1 MKKYQYDKEELSLLE
16 RACVPLAIYQYIDKR
31 IVTLAISDGFLD
43 LFEIPDRES
52 AIKTISKDLYY
63 GCHPDDLAMLENAA
77 HLFASTD
84 QPYNIVYRTRIGGRY
99 KILHA
104 RGTHVQ
110 KGGAKLEVV
119 WFSDEGEYQKEGE
132 QKGDFLAAA
141 YSNLLRAN
149 TQERLLQ
156 YDYLTGFPT
165 ISHFFYMCDTVFYP
179 KSLEAGETPIMLF
192 FDMSGMRRFN
202 AKYGYAEGDKLIH
215 AFARL
220 LAQTFSNECCSRFGM
235 DRFCVYTNDKDLE
248 KRLWQFFS
256 DCEQINGGRS
266 LPVRAGI
273 YSKNIEVCSASFAC
287 DRAKMA
293 CDSGKGAFVSNFTWF
308 EKSMLVEA
316 EKRQYIVENI
326 DRAIAEKWIKVYYQP
341 IIRAANGKVCDEEA
355 LARWIDP
362 QKGFLSP
369 VDFIPILEDSGLI
382 YKLDLFMLEEI
393 LKKLEEQKKA
403 GLYLA
408 PVSVNLSRSDFD
420 SCDIVQEIYQRVQKT
435 SIPLDKITIEITE
448 SILGG
453 DFDYMKSQIKRFKD
467 LGFKVWLDDF
477 GSGYSSLEV
486 LHDVPF
492 DLIKFDMK
500 FMREFE
506 RSEKCK
512 IMLSGLIKI
521 AAELGLETVCEGVE
535 TEEQVEFLKEI
546 GCVKLQGYY
555 YCKPI
560 PLEEIFERYKK
571 DVQIGFENPDESEYY
586 AKIGSINLY
595 NISSITNSSDQI
607 YKNVFNTPPMVI
619 FEATKSEIKI
629 VRGNKSYKEFVKK
642 NFRRMAAEGSA
653 IGKIIYIN
661 EANRRRNAL
670 FFEVIRKCSESS
682 EPVIVDQEL
691 SDGSNAHIFIRRVS
705 VNPVTKVVALAAII
719 FSVSDI
725 K

>member
-1 MKKYQYDKEELSLLE
+1 MEKFEYDKEELSLLE
-16 RACVPLAIYQYIDKR
+16 RACVPLAIYQYVDKQ

-43 LFEIPDRES
+43 LFEIPDRER

-119 WFSDEGEYQKEGE
+119 WFSDEGEYQEEGE

-165 ISHFFYMCDTVFYP
+165 ISHFFYMCDTNFYP

-192 FDMSGMRRFN
+192 FDMNGMRRFN

-220 LAQTFSNECCSRFGM
+220 LAQTFSNDRCSRFGM

-256 DCEQINGGRS
+256 DCEEINGGRS

-273 YSKNIEVCSASFAC
+273 YSKNIEVCGASFAC
-287 DRAKMA
+287 DRAKTA

-316 EKRQYIVENI
+316 EKRQYIIDNI

-341 IIRAANGKVCDEEA
+341 IIRAANGRVCDEEA

-382 YKLDLFMLEEI
+382 HKLDLYMAEEI
-393 LKKLEEQKKA
+393 LKKMDSQAKA
-403 GLYLA
+403 GIYVA
-408 PVSVNLSRSDFD
+408 PISVNLSRSDFD
-420 SCDIVQEIYQRVQKT
+420 SCDIVEEIHKRVEQAK
-435 SIPLDKITIEITE
+435 IPPEKLTIEITE

-512 IMLSGLIKI
+512 VMLSGLIKI

-546 GCVKLQGYY
+546 GCVKLQGFY

-560 PLEEIFERYKK
+560 PLEEIFERYENGT
-571 DVQIGFENPDESEYY
+571 QIGFENPDESDYY
-586 AKIGSINLY
+586 EQIGKINLY
-595 NISSITNSSDQI
+595 NLSVVTDSSDKI
-607 YKNVFNTPPMVI
+607 CKNIFNTPPMLI
-619 FEATKSEIKI
+619 LEASKSEIRI
-629 VRGNKSYKEFVKK
+629 IRGNKSYKEFVKK
-642 NFRRMAAEGSA
+642 NFRQIAPDGN
-653 IGKIIYIN
+653 IVGKTIYIN
-661 EANRRRNAL
+661 DHNRRRDAL
-670 FFEVIRKCSESS
+670 FFEVIRRCSES
-682 EPVIVDQEL
+682 PKPLVIDQNIN
-691 SDGSNAHIFIRRVS
+691 GKNIHVFIKRVS
-705 VNPVTKVVALAAII
+705 VNPVTKVAALVAVLLDVA
-719 FSVSDI
+719 SL
-725 K
+725 